1 MVGEDND
8 ILGEIPLEVLDLSLQ
23 FVGLP
28 QEEIVRIFHNKFKP
42 INLYRLCHM
51 RGLSYE
57 AFQDEERI
65 GIKYGMLKLR
75 KASGSYKDY
84 RTTFYEVW
92 SESFINYTTI
102 LVSLFGATAPRLHA
116 ILRRSLTTLEDLH
129 MEGGAPFFSN

>member
-1 MVGEDND
+1 M
-8 ILGEIPLEVLDLSLQ
+8 
-23 FVGLP
+23 
-28 QEEIVRIFHNKFKP
+28 RIFHNKYKP

-51 RGLSYE
+51 RGFIYE

-92 SESFINYTTI
+92 SESFINYTPI
-102 LVSLFGATAPRLHA
+102 LASLFGATAPRLQA
-116 ILRRSLTTLEDLH
+116 ALTQFY
-129 MEGGAPFFSN
+129 GAVLQLSKIYEWKEALLFFSN